1 MAGNIDRITGR
12 IKQAAGD
19 LVDDSKL
26 RESGVKDE
34 QKAQAKEDLARAQ
47 READAKAQEV
57 ANLEREGSRERG
69 GDAGVGAGGAG
80 TGGEGGPARTPNP

>member
-19 LVDDSKL
+19 LMDDSKL

-57 ANLEREGSRERG
+57 ANLERDGSREHG
-69 GDAGVGAGGAG
+69 SGPSASGGAV
-80 TGGEGGPARTPNP
+80 GGEGDAARTPNP